1 MPNQSTRNP
10 SGDALRADASQGHGV
25 RRVGAPGSQLG
36 TAAEEAR
43 WDRTSHRALHC
54 PSWDRTRT
62 LLIQSGSEQSQSSG
76 NALVHREFA
85 SSVVGKKTRKIGPC
99 RTLQRQK
106 RCQCHR
112 RNDTEVGAAFRRVL
126 VLEKNIETKTETMTP
141 IPYQRSPAQ
150 EARGC

>member
-62 LLIQSGSEQSQSSG
+62 LLIQSRAERVRLEDTMSVSG
-76 NALVHREFA
+76 CPPSIGARRLGGQCPDWSGETLV
-85 SSVVGKKTRKIGPC
+85 KC
-99 RTLQRQK
+99 LQRAPVNSPDGVSG
-106 RCQCHR
+106 QCKTGVQAA
-112 RNDTEVGAAFRRVL
+112 RNAPKLRLCLKA
-126 VLEKNIETKTETMTP
+126 
-141 IPYQRSPAQ
+141 
-150 EARGC
+150 

>member
-62 LLIQSGSEQSQSSG
+62 LLIQSQACCQLHQGAG
-76 NALVHREFA
+76 ACKITAYALVAKSFLNI
-85 SSVVGKKTRKIGPC
+85 SRKLSGFLMRPSFEYILNNFLNS
-99 RTLQRQK
+99 R
-106 RCQCHR
+106 
-112 RNDTEVGAAFRRVL
+112 A
-126 VLEKNIETKTETMTP
+126 
-141 IPYQRSPAQ
+141 
-150 EARGC
+150 

>member
-62 LLIQSGSEQSQSSG
+62 LLIQRGSPLNRFSD
-76 NALVHREFA
+76 NALSLREFA
-85 SSVVGKKTRKIGPC
+85 TFVVGKKNRNVGGC
-99 RTLQRQK
+99 R
-106 RCQCHR
+106 
-112 RNDTEVGAAFRRVL
+112 A
-126 VLEKNIETKTETMTP
+126 
-141 IPYQRSPAQ
+141 
-150 EARGC
+150 

>member
-62 LLIQSGSEQSQSSG
+62 LLIQSQ
-76 NALVHREFA
+76 A
-85 SSVVGKKTRKIGPC
+85 C
-99 RTLQRQK
+99 
-106 RCQCHR
+106 CQLHQ
-112 RNDTEVGAAFRRVL
+112 GAEITPTQCFMS
-126 VLEKNIETKTETMTP
+126 VLEADKIKGV
-141 IPYQRSPAQ
+141 Q
-150 EARGC
+150 EKCARLKFMRAFLSAHDHPPLRPR